1 MLLSLLHR
9 QRRAIADAIFTTYQR
24 FVLLALFCLLSVSLV
39 PGLTAQGDL
48 KGTFVLGRNTD
59 SITLDPAMVD
69 NNIDIWL
76 LNNLYDQLV
85 RLNPADNTFEPGLA
99 ASWTASYRLRGS
111 GMSMIFQDPTT
122 ALNPVLTVEQ
132 QIVETLGDEIPKNR
146 RRERAIDLLR
156 KVGVPSPEERLRDY
170 PHQFSGGTRQRVM
183 IAIAIARNPRL
194 LIADEPT
201 TALDVTIQDQILKL
215 LAQLQRES
223 GMGLILV
230 THDLGVAQVCD
241 RVGVMYAG
249 EMVEIA
255 TTAELFC
262 QPRHPY
268 TIGLLSSVPRAEAAE
283 SKLRPI
289 PGSLP
294 DPRQLPTGCRFHP
307 RCPWA
312 SVECTHGVI
321 PLIEIGGG
329 GEHFTRCIKS
339 DQLVGV
345 SDFPAD
351 NRGIV

>member
-1 MLLSLLHR
+1 MSDLLKVTDLVTEIAGSGSPVRVVDHVSFSLAEGETFGLVGESGSGKSVTCR
-9 QRRAIADAIFTTYQR
+9 SILR
-24 FVLLALFCLLSVSLV
+24 LLQPPLRVTGGSAVF
-39 PGLTAQGDL
+39 QGEDIL
-48 KGTFVLGRNTD
+48 KLKARDV
-59 SITLDPAMVD
+59 
-69 NNIDIWL
+69 
-76 LNNLYDQLV
+76 YH
-85 RLNPADNTFEPGLA
+85 
-99 ASWTASYRLRGS
+99 LRGS

-132 QIVETLGDEIPKNR
+132 QIVETLGGETPKNQ

-156 KVGVPSPEERLRDY
+156 KVGIPSPEQRLRDY
-170 PHQFSGGTRQRVM
+170 PHQFSGGMRQRVM

-215 LAQLQRES
+215 LTQLQRES

-230 THDLGVAQVCD
+230 THDLGVVAQVCD

-249 EMVEIA
+249 EIVEMA
-255 TTAELFC
+255 TTAELFR

-268 TIGLLSSVPRAEAAE
+268 TMGLLNSVPRAEAAE

-294 DPRQLPTGCRFHP
+294 DPRQLPQGCRFQP

-312 SVECTHGVI
+312 SEECRRGSI
-321 PLIEIGGG
+321 PIIEVDGG
-329 GEHFTRCIKS
+329 HYTRCIRS

-345 SDFPAD
+345 TDFPASSK
-351 NRGIV
+351 GMA

>member
-1 MLLSLLHR
+1 MSDLLTVTDLITEIVGSGNSVRVVDQVSFSVAQGETFGLVGESGSGKSVTCRSILRLLQPPLR
-9 QRRAIADAIFTTYQR
+9 VTGGS
-24 FVLLALFCLLSVSLV
+24 ALFEGEDVL
-39 PGLTAQGDL
+39 QL
-48 KGTFVLGRNTD
+48 KLRDV
-59 SITLDPAMVD
+59 
-69 NNIDIWL
+69 
-76 LNNLYDQLV
+76 
-85 RLNPADNTFEPGLA
+85 
-99 ASWTASYRLRGS
+99 YRLRGG

-122 ALNPVLTVEQ
+122 ALNPVLTVER
-132 QIVETLGDEIPKNR
+132 QIVETLGDDLPKNQ

-156 KVGVPSPEERLRDY
+156 KVGIPSPEQRLRDY
-170 PHQFSGGTRQRVM
+170 PHQFSGGMRQRVM

-230 THDLGVAQVCD
+230 THDLGVVAQTCD

-249 EMVEIA
+249 EMVEMA
-255 TTAELFC
+255 TTAELFR

-268 TIGLLSSVPRAEAAE
+268 TMGLLSSVPRVEAVE
-283 SKLRPI
+283 GKLRPI

-294 DPRQLPTGCRFHP
+294 DPRHLPTGCRFHP

-312 SVECTHGVI
+312 SEECRQGAI
-321 PLIEIGGG
+321 PMVTV
-329 GEHFTRCIKS
+329 GENHFTRCIKS

-345 SDFPAD
+345 TDFPV
-351 NRGIV
+351 NGKGV